1 MSMDKQIM
9 MYLHKGILLGS
20 TRNELLIHKNM
31 DEFQNGDAE
40 WKQSVEREY
49 INDFIYIKL

>member
-20 TRNELLIHKNM
+20 TRNELFIHKNM